1 MKHDQIIHLSLGF
14 AQFLRPVAMAGAF
27 PGERTRP
34 LRQVVHGLLVK
45 A

>member
-1 MKHDQIIHLSLGF
+1 MKHDQIIYLSLCF

-27 PGERTRP
+27 PGEGP
-34 LRQVVHGLLVK
+34 PALRQVVHGLLVK